1 MSYYLSKT
9 VQVNFTEALVN
20 FHKGEKAKKKRD
32 GFIF

>member
-9 VQVNFTEALVN
+9 VQVNFTKALVI
-20 FHKGEKAKKKRD
+20 FIKEKAKKKRG